1 MTPRAILAIL
11 IGLGLAMIA
20 FLVMTMALLA
30 ARGPDFLSPQAMTL
44 IGVGCVLV
52 VARPSWSIAGR
63 VVSPKE

>member
-1 MTPRAILAIL
+1 MTPRAILSIL

-52 VARPSWSIAGR
+52 VARPAWGLAGR

>member
-11 IGLGLAMIA
+11 IGLG
-20 FLVMTMALLA
+20 LVMTMALLA

-52 VARPSWSIAGR
+52 VARPAWGIAGR

>member
-1 MTPRAILAIL
+1 
-11 IGLGLAMIA
+11 MIA

-52 VARPSWSIAGR
+52 VARPAWGIAGR